1 MARDKDNTS
10 ELRAVTGAIRI
21 GKRLRPRDSWDRA
34 MEAPLLWLPLLLV
47 LGTWC
52 LLPGAFLFSNR
63 AVPGTIADR
72 DYVASRD
79 LLLDDEEATRAK
91 QREARERV
99 LPVYDLDPGIIAE
112 RDAQVAQLFSR
123 NRRLLARAEG
133 DAAAREAIVRGL
145 TAAPSSPEDLKLTSA
160 QAELLTRKSFSSEL

>member
-1 MARDKDNTS
+1 MARDKEPTS

-21 GKRLRPRDSWDRA
+21 GTRLRPRDLWDGA
-34 MEAPLLWLPLLLV
+34 MEMPRLWLPLFLV

-79 LLLDDEEATRAK
+79 LLLDDDEATSAK
-91 QREARERV
+91 QREARDQV
-99 LPVYDLDPGIIAE
+99 LPVYDLDPGAIGE
-112 RDAQVAQLFSR
+112 RDAQMAQLFSR
-123 NRRLLARAEG
+123 SRRLLARA
-133 DAAAREAIVRGL
+133 AAGGGEA
-145 TAAPSSPEDLKLTSA
+145 
-160 QAELLTRKSFSSEL
+160 